1 MQAITA
7 SLGEKGHRR
16 HLLSVDLP
24 WVSLFTSIPFF
35 LLIPLAKALYRRTR
49 RHYMFL
55 RPCRR
60 CGRRRWPTRLCHQ
73 RPDHFLLRKNLGSIS
88 DSRSSAVWRSDVCVP
103 SPDMFTPSGWTE
115 TSESPANRT
124 RGGFAT
130 RRNSGFFSSTSLAC
144 PVSGHAPSDPVGFGG
159 CARLLQWQPSVQWL
173 DDLVQLLG
181 DKNVALSMA
190 AAVALVMLYRSK
202 KDANAAH
209 QSIQSALSN
218 AGVVILITAAGGAFG
233 QMIRQ
238 TDIASQLAQWV
249 PSSGSAYALLVIAFF
264 ATALVR
270 VAQGSATV
278 AMITSIGIIGP
289 LAATMGCLQFRLLVM
304 AIGAVRNRCHG

>member
-1 MQAITA
+1 M
-7 SLGEKGHRR
+7 
-16 HLLSVDLP
+16 LP
-24 WVSLFTSIPFF
+24 VIL
-35 LLIPLAKALYRRTR
+35 
-49 RHYMFL
+49 
-55 RPCRR
+55 
-60 CGRRRWPTRLCHQ
+60 
-73 RPDHFLLRKNLGSIS
+73 LGS
-88 DSRSSAVWRSDVCVP
+88 
-103 SPDMFTPSGWTE
+103 
-115 TSESPANRT
+115 
-124 RGGFAT
+124 
-130 RRNSGFFSSTSLAC
+130 
-144 PVSGHAPSDPVGFGG
+144 VGVLDF
-159 CARLLQWQPSVQWL
+159 LQWQPSVQWL
-173 DDLVQLLG
+173 DDLVQFLG

-264 ATALVR
+264 STALVR

-289 LAATMGCLQFRLLVM
+289 LAATMELPFNSCLLYTSPSPRDP
-304 AIGAVRNRCHG
+304 